1 MIEEK
6 GEPAELGWPGSRRPA
21 RVGARAREG
30 GAWAEKASGGQ
41 EPPDGGGGTDVHT
54 LPAGRSEAGQGRHTP
69 ARSAAVTCVKAKDG
83 GKLLESGRRKA
94 TPPAEGTATCQWLTS
109 PQKSRCQ
116 AHRGD
121 TCEVLREGKSLPT
134 RFRTQ
139 GNYSSAWAVK

>member
-1 MIEEK
+1 MAR
-6 GEPAELGWPGSRRPA
+6 EPPARASRSPSEGRGRVGREGVRRP
-21 RVGARAREG
+21 GAPR
-30 GAWAEKASGGQ
+30 W
-41 EPPDGGGGTDVHT
+41 GGGTDVHT
-54 LPAGRSEAGQGRHTP
+54 LLAGRSEAGQGRHTP